1 MANLKL
7 TPEVRSVLERSTIT
21 SSTVTLPAQLDRD
34 LYDAVNKVITL
45 AGGKWVRR
53 AQCHVFI
60 GDPREKLG
68 LALETGEVVDE
79 KKKYQFF
86 PTPKE
91 LAARVVDRADVS
103 GKTVLEPSAGHGA
116 LAVACLER
124 GAKHID
130 CVEIN
135 PDAYRI
141 LNHKLHLN
149 AQRKG
154 SWNVHCC
161 DFLGWSPSP
170 IYDRVVMNPPFTK
183 GQDLKHIQQAIKFLR
198 PGGLLVAITLPHTED
213 ELYDVFDENDYAHWH
228 TEEIEAGSFKESG
241 TDIKTMMLVL
251 EKSRT
256 ASILPAQS
264 AVDLARTVSPPQPQP
279 TTKSMPRIIINS
291 RRPAPPPLPSV
302 ALAKEGRHT
311 GIAPANLQAVLDSA
325 PNAGQKGQA
334 AWFCPPS
341 WAEALALALPGYR
354 PVTVDL
360 TCGNGQL
367 LMGARAP
374 GTYHL
379 LGCDIEALTP
389 DPEQLMGVN
398 LASHFIQADITELAA
413 YLHKAQWTA
422 DCFVLN
428 FPFDHHWYR
437 DRLAFL
443 KDSDCW
449 TVSTAFEHHDGRTR
463 EDTIDSTA
471 AGMMLALD
479 RMAMWGEGFVIA
491 NHSTVER
498 LLFAK
503 DAPHEAIASHVWCRL
518 TVPFNICDGKEGMA
532 TDVLYFARAHFS
544 GMNKEIRAGSLAEAA
559 EQLKQVGQSRLS
571 LRAGTT
577 IRQYEGGHTANTVEL
592 WDAIGLEWRT
602 VHNQN
607 RSNDRRWNVWLNLDG
622 TLDTNLTPFQE
633 VAEPIKKE
641 QYLRLHAL
649 KGKHPMQLI
658 LQKAERRELHHA
670 VFGTTWRVAPA
681 VIEAVQ
687 AALKEYDEVRA
698 PLYPLS
704 KIQRLGYLDDNDDIL
719 CLKEVREDD
728 MLSSHS
734 QRCHTGLL
742 CLFTAG
748 QRYTIRTETIAIK
761 RTGRKMNLTGQLDDV
776 LWEGS
781 ELALFI
787 KDNNG
792 AERLFMDERLRAEDV
807 RLSIQAEDAPSPI
820 EFNLQQLA
828 DHFEIPEVP
837 DVATKNPEGY
847 QRNLAL
853 LKLIE
858 NIVNSANQN

>member
-1 MANLKL
+1 M
-7 TPEVRSVLERSTIT
+7 
-21 SSTVTLPAQLDRD
+21 
-34 LYDAVNKVITL
+34 
-45 AGGKWVRR
+45 G
-53 AQCHVFI
+53 
-60 GDPREKLG
+60 
-68 LALETGEVVDE
+68 
-79 KKKYQFF
+79 
-86 PTPKE
+86 
-91 LAARVVDRADVS
+91 
-103 GKTVLEPSAGHGA
+103 
-116 LAVACLER
+116 
-124 GAKHID
+124 
-130 CVEIN
+130 
-135 PDAYRI
+135 
-141 LNHKLHLN
+141 
-149 AQRKG
+149 
-154 SWNVHCC
+154 
-161 DFLGWSPSP
+161 
-170 IYDRVVMNPPFTK
+170 
-183 GQDLKHIQQAIKFLR
+183 
-198 PGGLLVAITLPHTED
+198 
-213 ELYDVFDENDYAHWH
+213 
-228 TEEIEAGSFKESG
+228 
-241 TDIKTMMLVL
+241 
-251 EKSRT
+251 
-256 ASILPAQS
+256 
-264 AVDLARTVSPPQPQP
+264 
-279 TTKSMPRIIINS
+279 
-291 RRPAPPPLPSV
+291 
-302 ALAKEGRHT
+302 GRHT
-311 GIAPANLQAVLDSA
+311 SIAPANLQAVLDSA
-325 PNAGQKGQA
+325 TNAGQKGQA
-334 AWFCPPS
+334 AWLTPPV
-341 WAEALALALPGYR
+341 WAEALALALPAYR
-354 PVTVDL
+354 PVVVDL

-374 GTYHL
+374 GTYHM
-379 LGCDIEALTP
+379 LGCDIEALPP
-389 DPEQLMGVN
+389 DPDRLMGAN
-398 LASHFIQADITELAA
+398 LPDHFIQADLTQLAG

-422 DCFVLN
+422 DCLALN

-437 DRLAFL
+437 NRLAFL

-449 TVSTAFEHHDGRTR
+449 TVSMAFEHHDGRTR

-479 RMAMWGEGFVIA
+479 RMAMWGEGFIIA

-498 LLFAK
+498 LLFTK
-503 DAPHEAIASHVWCRL
+503 DAPHEALAAHVWCRL
-518 TVPFNICDGKEGMA
+518 TVPFNICDQRPSRGSAEGMA

-559 EQLKQVGQSRLS
+559 EQLKEVGKSRLS

-633 VAEPIKKE
+633 VAEPIKKK

-658 LQKAERRELHHA
+658 LQKAERKELHHA

-687 AALKEYDEVRA
+687 AALKEYDAVRA

-719 CLKEVREDD
+719 CLKNVYTHDI
-728 MLSSHS
+728 LSSLG
-734 QRCHTGLL
+734 RTGEVPQGGAV
-742 CLFTAG
+742 LFIAG

-792 AERLFMDERLRAEDV
+792 VERLFMDERLRAEDV
-807 RLSIQAEDAPSPI
+807 RLSIQAEDALSPI

-828 DHFEIPEVP
+828 NHFDIPEVP
-837 DVATKNPEGY
+837 DVATKSPDAF
-847 QRNLAL
+847 QRNLEL
-853 LKLIE
+853 LRQIE
-858 NIVNSANQN
+858 AIINYTN